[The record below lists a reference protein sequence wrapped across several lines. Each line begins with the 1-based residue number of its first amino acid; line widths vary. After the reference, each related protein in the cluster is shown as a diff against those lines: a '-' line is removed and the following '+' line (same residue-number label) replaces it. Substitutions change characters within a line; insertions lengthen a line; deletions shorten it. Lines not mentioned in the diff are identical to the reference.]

1 MNTQRQGPDVSLFH
15 TGRAGACWLQEIR
28 RGGAG
33 VEYEVATV
41 GMKESRHDEERPTK
55 SRVLRRRGEGGKEGN
70 EVTGTE

>member
-1 MNTQRQGPDVSLFH
+1 MPYWGS
-15 TGRAGACWLQEIR
+15 EEE
-28 RGGAG
+28 GAG

-41 GMKESRHDEERPTK
+41 GMEESRHDEKRPTK